1 MFNFRQSL
9 SATLMAVLAAAT
21 GVVAGS
27 APTSAAPA
35 STIGPMYSTTTIV
48 NRATI
53 VVGNTPMCLDV
64 PGGSTSNQLQVQ
76 QYNCNGGTN
85 QQWEYIPGSTAGYG
99 QLRNVA
105 SQKCLDVRD
114 TSSAAGA
121 VVQQYIC
128 MNVPNQQWLY
138 DSSSGYLMA
147 MHSGGCA
154 AVYALVY
161 KSKAHQEVCGGG
173 SAPYPIFTRWNASV

>member
-1 MFNFRQSL
+1 MFNFRRSL
-9 SATLMAVLAAAT
+9 SAALMAVLAAAT

-35 STIGPMYSTTTIV
+35 STTGPMFSTTTIV

-53 VVGNTPMCLDV
+53 VVGNPMCLDV

-85 QQWEYIPGSTAGYG
+85 QQWEYIPGATPGYG

-173 SAPYPIFTRWNASV
+173 SAPYPIFTRWNASI